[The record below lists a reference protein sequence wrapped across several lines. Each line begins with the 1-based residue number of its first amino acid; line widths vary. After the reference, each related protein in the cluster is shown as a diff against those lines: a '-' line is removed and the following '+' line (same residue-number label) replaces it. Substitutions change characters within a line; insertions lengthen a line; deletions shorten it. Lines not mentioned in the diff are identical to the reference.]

1 MNQEVKASTV
11 LLILAI
17 FGGFLAAKFW
27 AIGESK
33 SIKVFSYMHKH
44 PGGSGYIKLN
54 DRLFG
59 FDNNGEHI
67 KTINLTE
74 LGVREGNASDF
85 AFFSNGD
92 LLVRKQS
99 KDKNFIENL
108 QRFFRFANPTEY
120 ISQNNQDGLYR
131 CELKTSTCRAFTE
144 QPLNLN
150 EAFALAIDWQT
161 DRVFVADSSRHQIY
175 MYSSQG
181 KELDKRDGFL
191 FPNQLVVAESALYI
205 ADTNHHRLIGFDIS
219 DNSFGEVRE
228 EFDTRTPKARLQSEV
243 WPAAFLLRSNE
254 RWVINKDNAMNYGGV
269 YIFDAQG
276 RFLSKLKLPDN
287 ADPFALMS
295 IGNEIVLSDYSQDR
309 IYRYSRKGAFLGDFI
324 SPVFKPIQDELSNR
338 RLYYQELDNL
348 YSMLFAACLVIGFII
363 AFYLQ
368 QQEKKVGETEHKIM
382 QSPVT
387 SMTERIGINW
397 ITPSTKFKSITIL
410 LVVSIVSLLVLM
422 GVFYWFSG
430 FDWSDFIAQL
440 WLLLTTGLL
449 LIVFPLL
456 QLRWKIGVTENSVVL
471 YTPLGKKFICHKED
485 IIFNEDTVVIGSS
498 VFKMNKL
505 YNLFSDSDIEN
516 YLYPA
521 IKQGREVNRQQ
532 LQTILAQNPSIRIL
546 RVSVGAIL
554 VGLFIYYGVVMS

>member
-27 AIGESK
+27 AVGESK

-44 PGGSGYIKLN
+44 PDGSSFIKLN

-59 FDNNGEHI
+59 FDNNGEPI
-67 KTINLTE
+67 KTINLSD

-92 LLVRKQS
+92 LLVRRQS
-99 KDKNFIENL
+99 KNKNFIENL

-120 ISQNNQDGLYR
+120 ISQNSQDGLYR
-131 CELKTSTCRAFTE
+131 CDLKASTCQAFTE

-181 KELDKRDGFL
+181 KELDRRDGFL
-191 FPNQLVVAESALYI
+191 FPNQLEVAEYTLYI
-205 ADTNHHRLIGFDIS
+205 ADTNHHRLIGLDIGH
-219 DNSFGEVRE
+219 NSFGEVRE
-228 EFDTRTPKARLQSEV
+228 EFDTRTPKSRLQSEV
-243 WPAAFLLRSNE
+243 WPAAFLLRSNQ

-269 YIFDAQG
+269 YIFDTQG
-276 RFLSKLKLPDN
+276 KFLSKLTLPDK

-309 IYRYSRKGAFLGDFI
+309 IYRFSQKGAFLGNFI
-324 SPVFKPIQDELSNR
+324 SPVFKPIQDELSSR

-348 YSMLFAACLVIGFII
+348 FSLLFAACLVIGFII

-368 QQEKKVGETEHKIM
+368 QQDKKPKEAEHKIM
-382 QSPVT
+382 ESPVT
-387 SMTERIGINW
+387 SMTERIGMNW
-397 ITPSTKFKSITIL
+397 VTPSTSFKSITIL
-410 LVVSIVSLLVLM
+410 LVVSIVSLFVLL
-422 GVFYWFSG
+422 GFLFRFAG
-430 FDWSDFIAQL
+430 FDWSVFITQV
-440 WLLLTTGLL
+440 WLFVTTGLI
-449 LIVFPLL
+449 LIVFQLL
-456 QLRWKIGVTENSVVL
+456 QLRWKIGVTESSVVL
-471 YTPLGKKFICHKED
+471 YTPLGKKLICHKKS
-485 IIFNEDTVVIGSS
+485 IIFNEDTIVIGSS
-498 VFKMNKL
+498 VLKMNKL
-505 YNLFSDSDIEN
+505 FNLFSDSDIED

-521 IKQGREVNRQQ
+521 IKQGQEVNRQQ
-532 LQTILAQNPSIRIL
+532 MQTILAKNPNIKIL
-546 RVSVGAIL
+546 RASIGIIL
-554 VGLFIYYGVVMS
+554 VGMFIYYGVVRS